1 MYLTPKRLRHM
12 GMGVDLTAKSDA
24 ELAEKIRDST
34 AAVDAFCNVPTSPV
48 PFSFKGGSIVG
59 EQHSWGKFNRNHR
72 VYPFHQP
79 VRSVSRLRILAT
91 ESLYVN
97 FPSAADYF
105 INGLEGYVEIINFAL
120 TQIGIWGQAN
130 VPQMGL
136 IDPVVELDYSY
147 GRAIEVVDDL
157 IYPID
162 LETTSGDEEE
172 TGSDYMA
179 QDGFWVPN
187 TDVAIAVNGSEVD
200 PGDYSLDRNG
210 GFIRFGERLAGTDE
224 VTASY
229 TYAIPREVVRATAM
243 GAISFIG
250 EANLAAAN
258 MTGIES
264 LKAEELEVRRIGSR
278 SGAEKGVSLPAA
290 AQGLLSGYTFWTVR

>member
-1 MYLTPKRLRHM
+1 M
-12 GMGVDLTAKSDA
+12 D
-24 ELAEKIRDST
+24 EK
-34 AAVDAFCNVPTSPV
+34 
-48 PFSFKGGSIVG
+48 G
-59 EQHSWGKFNRNHR
+59 
-72 VYPFHQP
+72 
-79 VRSVSRLRILAT
+79 
-91 ESLYVN
+91 
-97 FPSAADYF
+97 
-105 INGLEGYVEIINFAL
+105 
-120 TQIGIWGQAN
+120 
-130 VPQMGL
+130 
-136 IDPVVELDYSY
+136 
-147 GRAIEVVDDL
+147 
-157 IYPID
+157 
-162 LETTSGDEEE
+162 SGDEEE